1 MSSDAFK
8 IKLGNW
14 LYRNAY
20 PLYQFTYFR
29 FKRKSDAAEIAMLQ
43 KMVKPGMVVYDIG
56 ANIGFYSLLL
66 SDLAGQNGHI
76 HSFEPEA
83 VNYGHLKKNVR
94 DRENVTANNLAAGA
108 SSGIIKIYKSP
119 ELNVD
124 HRTYEP
130 ETYTESLEIHAVA
143 IDDYNRSL
151 PLARRKVDFIKMDI
165 QGYEMVAIRGMHNVL
180 ETNPEI
186 GLLSELWPYGLR
198 TAGSTCSEY
207 YETLTGLGLQV
218 WLLENGGLTKLDAER
233 VKALNPLGKEHYY
246 NIYASK
252 NVPQV

>member
-1 MSSDAFK
+1 MGSDAFK

-20 PLYQFTYFR
+20 PLYQVTYFR
-29 FKRKSDAAEIAMLQ
+29 FKKKSDAAEIAMLQ

-66 SDLAGQNGHI
+66 SDLVGSHGHI

-83 VNYGHLKKNVR
+83 VNYGHLKKNVGGLK
-94 DRENVTANNLAAGA
+94 NVTANNLAAGA
-108 SSGIIKIYKSP
+108 SSGVIKIYKSP

-130 ETYTESLEIHAVA
+130 ETYTESVEIHAVA
-143 IDDYNRSL
+143 MDDYSKSL
-151 PLARRKVDFIKMDI
+151 PLPQQKVDFIKMDI
-165 QGYEMVAIRGMHNVL
+165 QGYEMTAISGMKQLL
-180 ETNPEI
+180 ETNPNI

-198 TAGSTCSEY
+198 TAGSTCSAY
-207 YETLTGLGLQV
+207 YKTLTDMGLQV
-218 WLLENGGLTKLDAER
+218 WLLENGGLTRSEER
-233 VKALNPLGKEHYY
+233 RVGKECRSRWSPYH
-246 NIYASK
+246 
-252 NVPQV
+252 